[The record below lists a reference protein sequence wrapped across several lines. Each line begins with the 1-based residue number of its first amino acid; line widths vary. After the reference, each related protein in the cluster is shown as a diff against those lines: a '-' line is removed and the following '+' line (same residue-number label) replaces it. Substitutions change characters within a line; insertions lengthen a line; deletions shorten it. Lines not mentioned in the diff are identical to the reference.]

1 MSTTLTSVM
10 LNNSSILTTTQS
22 TTEPLTTT
30 VVYNNHLFLHTTAC
44 QTIAGAF
51 TWAAIIITGYHIYL
65 HLRHYTVPSEQ
76 KWIIRLLFIVPIYSF
91 VSWLSLVMFRN
102 NSYYVYFHAIRDC
115 YEAFVIYSFLSL
127 CYEYLG
133 GEGAIMAEIRGKHIE
148 RSWWTCTCCLSNQE
162 YTIGFLRFCK
172 QATLQFC
179 LVKPLM
185 SLVTLVLQA
194 FDKYKDG
201 DFSATGGYLYI
212 TLIYNVSVSV
222 ALYGLFL
229 FYEATKHILAK
240 YDPVLKFLTIKSVIF
255 LTFWQGVLLA
265 IFEQFGV
272 IQAFQGKSN
281 LSVGTVAAGWQNF
294 FICIEMCLAAVA
306 LRFAFPHQPYI
317 VHENHFSTPSSNSGP
332 GPSNVGGRI
341 ATMQSISNNL
351 KETMNPKDIMH
362 GKLNDFIYQRLNEIF
377 ILDAIHN
384 FHPQYRDYTQY
395 SAQTN
400 DDRAPTS
407 TYGLN
412 QRSTS
417 TLSPSNTSAPVDTS
431 YHEGGTSTTS
441 TTLPVQSSPLSN
453 SQGQNN
459 IINNLQS
466 KLIPKS
472 LTKKDAEKDMLLIN
486 DDI

>member
-1 MSTTLTSVM
+1 MNPIMSSAM
-10 LNNSSILTTTQS
+10 SNSSSISITTT
-22 TTEPLTTT
+22 TESLPTTT
-30 VVYNNHLFLHTTAC
+30 VVYNNHLFLQTAAC
-44 QTIAGAF
+44 QAIAGAF
-51 TWAAIIITGYHIYL
+51 TWAAILITGYHIYL
-65 HLRHYTVPSEQ
+65 HLCHYTVPQEQ
-76 KWIIRLLFIVPIYSF
+76 KWIVRLLFIVPIYAF

-102 NSYYVYFHAIRDC
+102 DYYYVYFHAIRDC

-133 GEGAIMAEIRGKHIE
+133 GEGAIMAEIRGRHIE
-148 RSWWTCTCCLSNQE
+148 RSWWTCTCFLSSQE

-185 SLVTLVLQA
+185 SIVTLILQT

-212 TLIYNVSVSV
+212 TLIYNISVSV

-240 YDPVLKFLTIKSVIF
+240 YDPVLKFLTVKSVIF

-265 IFEQFGV
+265 LFEQLGI
-272 IQAFQGKSN
+272 IQAFQGKTN

-306 LRFAFPHQPYI
+306 LRFAFPHQAYMAR
-317 VHENHFSTPSSNSGP
+317 ENYFSSTSTNSDGN
-332 GPSNVGGRI
+332 STNFGGRVV
-341 ATMQSISNNL
+341 TMQSISHNL

-362 GKLNDFIYQRLNEIF
+362 
-377 ILDAIHN
+377 DAIHN

-395 SAQTN
+395 SAQKN
-400 DDRAPTS
+400 DEQSPAS

-412 QRSTS
+412 QHSTS
-417 TLSPSNTSAPVDTS
+417 ALSSSNTPTPGDIS
-431 YHEGGTSTTS
+431 YHDGGTPSTPTGIPIQVPPS
-441 TTLPVQSSPLSN
+441 GNSS
-453 SQGQNN
+453 SQNTILQN
-459 IINNLQS
+459 ISGKIL
-466 KLIPKS
+466 PKS
-472 LTKKDAEKDMLLIN
+472 LTKKDGEKDMLLIN